1 LGTTRILRP
10 RWHER
15 PGSVVAAAL
24 VGLYVTIVT
33 SLLILGTYRGRLSP
47 TEAVAVFLL
56 LALPALLPTA
66 YFLIRMGREP
76 LLVIHEDRLIV
87 ARGEEIERE
96 VRLDEVD
103 RVGMVV
109 RRRRARI
116 VLELKDGG
124 SIELPF
130 GSRRVLRELQ
140 RLLRTRKEEKVGA
153 EAYRRAGADRVAK
166 VLETMVERWR
176 APLLVEKGGEVRA
189 VWPGRSLRVGEPGGW
204 ASRWL
209 AWLLLVIPLPVVAAR
224 EAIKRE
230 DDPVRAVLLAEECA
244 KGQLV
249 RHSAE
254 RRLLPAIPAVAVIL
268 AIVKTGKLGVVR
280 KAGLWSLA
288 RMFGA
293 MVPWMVASVAAG
305 NTVRYARGVEPGAS
319 FSLMLPGVVTAG
331 AAGAIAAHG
340 AVGWALLGSRLG
352 LVEALVATALAPL
365 GWVML
370 ARRVRPVS
378 VRRWALAFRAAVPE
392 SHVLA
397 ALVLSALVPAISLM
411 ILSECPG
418 LWLHSLPAAA
428 LVEGL
433 GVAAVARW
441 IKTAERLHERAWA
454 PD

>member
-1 LGTTRILRP
+1 M
-10 RWHER
+10 
-15 PGSVVAAAL
+15 VAAAL

-33 SLLILGTYRGRLSP
+33 SLLILGTCRGRFSP
-47 TEAVAVFLL
+47 TEAVAAFLL
-56 LALPALLPTA
+56 LVLPALLPTA
-66 YFLIRMGREP
+66 YLLIRMGREP
-76 LLVIHEDRLIV
+76 LLVIHEDRLVV

-103 RVGMVV
+103 RVGLVI

-124 SIELPF
+124 SVELPF
-130 GSRRVLRELQ
+130 GSKRVLRELQ
-140 RLLRTRKEEKVGA
+140 RLLRTRKEEKIGA

-176 APLLVEKGGEVRA
+176 APLLVEKEGEVRA

-209 AWLLLVIPLPVVAAR
+209 AWLLLVTPLPVVAAR

-230 DDPVRAVLLAEECA
+230 DDSVRAVLLAEECA

-254 RRLLPAIPAVAVIL
+254 RRLLPVIPAVAVIL
-268 AIVKTGKLGVVR
+268 VIVKTGRLMVR
-280 KAGLWSLA
+280 EAGLWSLA

-305 NTVRYARGVEPGAS
+305 NTVRYARVVEPGAS

-370 ARRVRPVS
+370 ARLVRPVS
-378 VRRWALAFRAAVPE
+378 VRRWALALRAAVPE

-397 ALVLSALVPAISLM
+397 ALALSALVPAISLM

-418 LWLHSLPAAA
+418 LWPHSLPAAA

-441 IKTAERLHERAWA
+441 IKTAERLCERAWA